1 MTKKHDKKEKSKKIK
16 KKSQSKHKK
25 TPQIYGE
32 VVLNTTGLKA
42 FADHLNDL
50 VNNVADRN
58 KFDDFVLNALSGV
71 FNPVGKKIARS
82 KFIID
87 IGPNTDPTQPM
98 SLEVRI
104 TSVQMA

>member
-1 MTKKHDKKEKSKKIK
+1 
-16 KKSQSKHKK
+16 
-25 TPQIYGE
+25 
-32 VVLNTTGLKA
+32 VLDTNGLKA
-42 FADHLNDL
+42 FSEHLNDL
-50 VNNVADRN
+50 VNTVADRS

-71 FNPVGKKIARS
+71 FNPVGKKISRS

-87 IGPNTDPTQPM
+87 IAPNADPTKPM